1 MERGGPRRHGH
12 LDLYAK
18 LGLASLGDVPD
29 IAGQLQ
35 ELFHQ
40 IDMTYYG
47 TAQSARQKRA
57 NEVCLSRGLR
67 GQMRKL
73 TGN

>member
-1 MERGGPRRHGH
+1 
-12 LDLYAK
+12 
-18 LGLASLGDVPD
+18 LASLGDVPD

-47 TAQSARQKRA
+47 TAHSARQKRA
-57 NEVCLSRGLR
+57 NEVCF
-67 GQMRKL
+67 
-73 TGN
+73 